1 MLDEAIRAA
10 RSGRDQAEADL
21 FEELRIPSV
30 SALPEHGAD
39 VRRNAE
45 WLAERL
51 DRLGLKTRITDVPGG
66 RHPVLQAD
74 LEVNRDAPWLT
85 VYGHYDVQPPDPV
98 DKWQSPPFEPT
109 VRDACVY
116 ARGCS
121 DNKGNHMA
129 ALKAV
134 EFALAAG
141 GPPINVRFLIEGEEE
156 ITGEALGHYLRE
168 NADRLRTD
176 HVLIWDG
183 GFTEEGEPSLVT
195 GLRGILYV
203 ELTAVGPAID
213 LHSGQF
219 GGVAPNPINTLARVI
234 AELKG
239 RDGRITIPGFYDDV
253 RTPSDE
259 ELAGWERPPAYSETV
274 LGMMGARAFEGEDE
288 YPPLQRQWAR
298 PTLDAHG
305 FWAGFMGEGVK
316 TVIPAQ
322 ANAKVSMRLVPDQDP
337 GRIFE
342 RLGPYLDQL
351 ATPGVAVTM
360 RRLGA
365 TRPVLCGTDHAGA
378 RAASDA
384 FRSAFGSAARLV
396 RSGGSIPVAIDF
408 QEALGGQ
415 MVISG
420 LAQADSAAH
429 SPNEKF
435 RLDHYHR
442 GIEML
447 LRYMY
452 GLASPSP

>member
-1 MLDEAIRAA
+1 MLGEAIDEARK
-10 RSGRDQAEADL
+10 GRDQAETDL

-30 SALPEHGAD
+30 SALPEHRAD

-51 DRLGLKTRITDVPGG
+51 DRLGLVTRITDVAGG

-74 LEVNRDAPWLT
+74 LEVDSAAPWLT
-85 VYGHYDVQPPDPV
+85 VYGHYDVQPPDPIAE
-98 DKWQSPPFEPT
+98 WRSPPFEPT
-109 VRDACVY
+109 VRDGCVY

-134 EFALAAG
+134 EFALAVG
-141 GPPINVRFLIEGEEE
+141 GPPVNVRFLIEGEEE

-176 HVLIWDG
+176 HVLVWDG

-203 ELTAVGPAID
+203 ELKATGPAID
-213 LHSGQF
+213 LHSGVF
-219 GGVAPNPINTLARVI
+219 GGVAPNPVNSLARVI

-239 RDGRITIPGFYDDV
+239 RDGAITIPGFYDDV
-253 RTPSDE
+253 RAPSEE
-259 ELAGWERPPAYSETV
+259 ELRAWQRPPAYSATLLEMT
-274 LGMMGARAFEGEDE
+274 GAMALEGEE
-288 YPPLQRQWAR
+288 GYPPIQRQWAR

-305 FWAGFMGEGVK
+305 FWGGFTGEGVK

-322 ANAKVSMRLVPDQDP
+322 ASAKVSMRLVPDQDP
-337 GRIFE
+337 DRVFGH
-342 RLGPYLDQL
+342 LASYLDQL
-351 ATPGVAVTM
+351 TTPGVTISM
-360 RRLGA
+360 SRLGA
-365 TRPVLCGTDHAGA
+365 TRAVLCGADHAGA

-384 FRSAFGSAARLV
+384 FEAAFGSAARPV
-396 RSGGSIPVAIDF
+396 RSGGSVPVAIDF
-408 QEALGGQ
+408 QEALGGA

-420 LAQADSAAH
+420 VAQADSAAH

-452 GLASPSP
+452 GLA